1 MPPLSLDGFND
12 GSRAAAAR
20 LRSTPKRID
29 FRHARLQL
37 AAALFLLFGATAA
50 ALAGQEVARIPII
63 DAPPMTPA
71 IGGGIRTGSDIYIG
85 GGREP
90 DLVPLYLYEGKYI
103 FAHGTSAGVHVFR
116 NEMFSL
122 DALVRYRFQHLDPED
137 NELLAGLNKRRQTMD
152 AGLSA
157 SIRGRLGEI
166 TAEWVTDAQNRHN
179 GNEFELTY
187 RYAFDWGKF
196 SLSPFVG
203 WSWLDEDLSAYYFGV
218 SEDEAQ
224 PELPAYAPGNA
235 RNFGYGVNMSYHL
248 TDHIFIF
255 GNLGFQTLDSKIQ
268 DSPIVEEDVS
278 SAAFFGAGYFFGD
291 MNRTGTPEIQ
301 SDTLWSW
308 RLNYG
313 YTGKHNIVPEPMQG
327 NLTRSDKADTN
338 IAGLTLGRLFQAGPR
353 VDFYGK
359 FALFRHLENGLQDD
373 FWNYTAYMMAIGKG
387 YFPWSERVAFRWGFG
402 FGVSLAEKVPAIE
415 QIKQGE
421 RDRNTSHFLNYLEFT
436 ADFPID
442 GIIKAKFARNCFV
455 GLTVVHRSGIFS
467 TSDILGD
474 VFGGADWY
482 TAHLECL
489 R

>member
-1 MPPLSLDGFND
+1 MSKHRLSV
-12 GSRAAAAR
+12 
-20 LRSTPKRID
+20 TPELSSLAQRYITRIGG
-29 FRHARLQL
+29 LV
-37 AAALFLLFGATAA
+37 LFLVHTSGVF
-50 ALAGQEVARIPII
+50 AGQEVARIPIT

-71 IGGGIRTGSDIYIG
+71 IGGGIRTGNDIYIG

-90 DLVPLYLYEGKYI
+90 DFVPLYLYEGKYI

-116 NEMFSL
+116 NDIFSF
-122 DALVRYRFQHLDPED
+122 DALLRYRFQQLDPED
-137 NELLAGLNKRRQTMD
+137 NELLSGMNKRRQTVD

-157 SIRGRLGEI
+157 SMRGRFGEMK
-166 TAEWVTDAQNRHN
+166 AEWVTDAQNRHN

-187 RYAFDWGKF
+187 RYPFSWGNF

-203 WSWLDEDLSAYYFGV
+203 MTWQDEDLTAYYFGV
-218 SEDEAQ
+218 SEEEAQ
-224 PELPAYAPGNA
+224 PDLPAYAPGSA

-248 TDHIFIF
+248 TDHIFMF
-255 GNLGFQTLDSKIQ
+255 ANLGFQTLDSKIQ
-268 DSPIVEEDVS
+268 DSPIVEEDLS

-291 MNRTGTPEIQ
+291 MNRSASSDTQ
-301 SDTLWSW
+301 SDTVWSW

-313 YTGKHNIVPEPMQG
+313 YTGNHNIVPEPMQG

-338 IAGLTLGRLFQAGPR
+338 IAGLTLGRLFQSGPR

-359 FALFRHLENGLQDD
+359 FALYRHLENGLQDD

-415 QIKQGE
+415 QIKQDE

-442 GIIKAKFARNCFV
+442 GIIKAKFARNCYV